1 MSFFFCP
8 EAHYALFQVQWEI
21 IHSIYLFQDTTFLD
35 YIRGGLKLHFVV
47 AIDFTTSNGLP
58 NDPNS
63 LHYWDRQRAENPYTV
78 AIRSVGEIFQDYD
91 VGMLS
96 FSFWY
101 RTHGAIFCNAIFT
114 KASFLKRIKR
124 DGFIQSNLLYT
135 SDQYEYTKEHFW
147 LQKRHFLKSST
158 TYKILFSFISPNY
171 FGTFDDFSDFC
182 SFAEKSSN
190 YVCILFLEP
199 KMSTVQ

>member
-1 MSFFFCP
+1 MEFMRFCP
-8 EAHYALFQVQWEI
+8 EARLAPSQVQWEI

-91 VGMLS
+91 VGM
-96 FSFWY
+96 
-101 RTHGAIFCNAIFT
+101 
-114 KASFLKRIKR
+114 
-124 DGFIQSNLLYT
+124 
-135 SDQYEYTKEHFW
+135 
-147 LQKRHFLKSST
+147 
-158 TYKILFSFISPNY
+158 
-171 FGTFDDFSDFC
+171 
-182 SFAEKSSN
+182 
-190 YVCILFLEP
+190 
-199 KMSTVQ
+199 

>member
-1 MSFFFCP
+1 M
-8 EAHYALFQVQWEI
+8 
-21 IHSIYLFQDTTFLD
+21 D

-91 VGMLS
+91 VGMYVVLFLITHPWCHFLPWHFHKSKVFLKELKGTDS
-96 FSFWY
+96 FNQ
-101 RTHGAIFCNAIFT
+101 IFCIC
-114 KASFLKRIKR
+114 
-124 DGFIQSNLLYT
+124 T
-135 SDQYEYTKEHFW
+135 SDQYEYTKENFC
-147 LQKRHFLKSST
+147 LKKALFKKY
-158 TYKILFSFISPNY
+158 TYKILFSFISPNF

-182 SFAEKSSN
+182 SDTLKSHQ
-190 YVCILFLEP
+190 
-199 KMSTVQ
+199 MG

>member
-1 MSFFFCP
+1 MEFMRFCP
-8 EAHYALFQVQWEI
+8 EARLAPSQVQWEI

-91 VGMLS
+91 VGMYVVLFLISHPWCHFLPMPFSQKQVFFKKDLKGMDS
-96 FSFWY
+96 FNQ
-101 RTHGAIFCNAIFT
+101 IFCILLTNMNTLRRSIFDF
-114 KASFLKRIKR
+114 KK
-124 DGFIQSNLLYT
+124 
-135 SDQYEYTKEHFW
+135 
-147 LQKRHFLKSST
+147 
-158 TYKILFSFISPNY
+158 
-171 FGTFDDFSDFC
+171 GTF
-182 SFAEKSSN
+182 
-190 YVCILFLEP
+190 
-199 KMSTVQ
+199 